1 MKKATAIDTKK
12 TAPKNDRRNIF
23 TITPEEMK
31 IIRGGLGNPTP

>member
-12 TAPKNDRRNIF
+12 SAPKTDRRNIF

-31 IIRGGLGNPTP
+31 IIRGGLGTPVP